1 MTVRRLPDWRER
13 LEAEVRRKADYAF
26 AWGSN
31 DCCLFACDLVR
42 AMTGVDYAAAFRGR
56 YSTPLGAARTLR
68 DVAGVATLPDLLD
81 KLAAQ
86 EPWSEI
92 DPSSATSGDWT
103 LLDGPHGPTLA
114 IRFGQLV
121 AAPGDVGVSLLPASR
136 SLRAWAL

>member
-13 LEAEVRRKADYAF
+13 LEAEVRRKADYPF

-42 AMTGVDYAAAFRGR
+42 AMTGIDYAEKFRGR
-56 YSTPLGAARTLR
+56 YSTPLGAARVLR
-68 DVAGVATLPDLLD
+68 EVAGVATLPELLD
-81 KLAAQ
+81 KLAAE

-92 DPSSATSGDWT
+92 DTASARSGDWT
-103 LLDGPHGPTLA
+103 LLDGTHGPTLA

-121 AAPGDVGVSLLPASR
+121 AAPADVGVSLVPASR
-136 SLRAWAL
+136 SIRAWAL